1 MAMAAV
7 QMGLE
12 NYMTAQRLASGDGG
26 EHNGDD
32 DDDDAP
38 VDDLEE
44 KEGMDLKQESLED
57 FWKHHESGATEAF
70 PTRPL
75 GTSEGDWKVYRSFVL
90 LRKEF
95 DDKWR
100 ATWA

>member
-12 NYMTAQRLASGDGG
+12 NYMTAQRSASVDG
-26 EHNGDD
+26 EQVDEVNET
-32 DDDDAP
+32 P

-44 KEGMDLKQESLED
+44 KEGMDTKQESLEE
-57 FWKHHESGATEAF
+57 FWKNHEKGATDVF
-70 PTRPL
+70 PKKPL
-75 GTSEGDWKVYRSFVL
+75 GSSEGDWKVYRSFVL

-100 ATWA
+100 AIWS